1 MSVKTLKTVKLFP
14 KISFNMDIMD
24 PYLLTWFIILLK
36 SSFEG
41 VIKMLLSDVV
51 LPNVKVTEPEDV

>member
-1 MSVKTLKTVKLFP
+1 
-14 KISFNMDIMD
+14 MDIMD